1 MRVAIDATSMPANRT
16 GVAHYLL
23 ELIGAL
29 DCELVL
35 LTKAEDAEDLI
46 GRAPD
51 AEIVICNLPNRAA
64 RLAWEQSVLPGRI
77 KQIAPDLLHS
87 PHYSMPYAT
96 GSPVVAVMH
105 DATFWLHPGAHEFHK
120 RIWFKTVSRLTARRA
135 ARLVTVSN
143 AAKTD
148 LVEVGIP
155 EDKLDVVYHG
165 VDDSWFELATDPG
178 DYLFFVGTLEPRKN
192 LPRLLRAY
200 RQSGLDL
207 ELRLA
212 GAMGWK
218 ADELEAEIAETP
230 GVTLLGYVS
239 DADKRKQ
246 MAGARAFVYP
256 SLSEGFGIPV
266 LEAMAAGVPV
276 VTSNVSA
283 TAEVAGGAALT
294 VDPLDMDAL
303 TEALVAAAADEPTR
317 TRLSLAG
324 PQRAGEFSW
333 ARAAKG
339 TVETWTRALESRP

>member
-23 ELIGAL
+23 ELIGSL

-35 LTKAEDAEDLI
+35 LTKADDAEDLI
-46 GRAPD
+46 KRARD

-64 RLAWEQSVLPGRI
+64 RLAWEQSLLPGRI
-77 KQIAPDLLHS
+77 KKIAPDLLHS
-87 PHYSMPYAT
+87 PHYSMPYVT

-105 DATFWLHPGAHEFHK
+105 DATFWLQPEAHQSHK
-120 RIWFKTVSRLTARRA
+120 RIWFKTVSKLTARRA
-135 ARLVTVSN
+135 ARLITVSN
-143 AAKTD
+143 AAKAD

-155 EDKLDVVYHG
+155 ADKLDVVYHG
-165 VDDSWFELATDPG
+165 VDDSWFELSTDPG

-212 GAMGWK
+212 GAMGWR
-218 ADELEAEIAETP
+218 ADELESEIAKTP
-230 GVTLLGYVS
+230 GVNLLGYVS
-239 DADKRKQ
+239 DADKRVQ

-266 LEAMAAGVPV
+266 LEAMAAGIPV
-276 VTSNVSA
+276 VTSSVSA
-283 TAEVAGGAALT
+283 TAEVTGDAALT
-294 VDPLDMDAL
+294 VDPLD
-303 TEALVAAAADEPTR
+303 TEALAEALVTAATDGPTR
-317 TRLSLAG
+317 ARLNLAG
-324 PQRAGEFSW
+324 PQRASEFTW

-339 TVETWTRALESRP
+339 TVETWTRALEGQR

>member
-1 MRVAIDATSMPANRT
+1 MRVAIDATSMPAKRT

-23 ELIGAL
+23 ELIEAI

-35 LTKAEDAEDLI
+35 LAKPDDAGELI
-46 GRAPD
+46 KRAPD
-51 AEIVICNLPNRAA
+51 SEIVICNLSNRAV
-64 RLAWEQSVLPGRI
+64 RLAWEQSLLPARLRR
-77 KQIAPDLLHS
+77 IAPDLLHS

-96 GSPVVAVMH
+96 GVPVVSVLH

-120 RIWFKTVSRLTARRA
+120 RVWFRTASKMTARRA
-135 ARLVTVSN
+135 RRMITVSN
-143 AAKTD
+143 AAKAD
-148 LVEVGIP
+148 LAAIGIP
-155 EDKLDVVYHG
+155 EERLDVVYHG
-165 VDDSWFELATDPG
+165 VDDSWFELETHPG
-178 DYLFFVGTLEPRKN
+178 DYIVFVGTLEPRKN

-218 ADELEAEIAETP
+218 TDELEAEIAKTR
-230 GVTLLGYVS
+230 GVKLLGYVS
-239 DADKRKQ
+239 DAEKRELI
-246 MAGARAFVYP
+246 AGARAFVYP

-294 VDPLDMDAL
+294 VDPLDTDAL
-303 TEALVAAAADEPTR
+303 AEALIAATGDESTR
-317 TRLSLAG
+317 TRLSHTG
-324 PQRAGEFSW
+324 PQRAGEFTW

-339 TVETWTRALESRP
+339 TVETWTRALEGQR

>member
-1 MRVAIDATSMPANRT
+1 MRVAIDATSMPSNRT

-35 LTKAEDAEDLI
+35 LTKAEDADDLI
-46 GRAPD
+46 ERAPD
-51 AEIVICNLPNRAA
+51 AEILICNLPNRAA
-64 RLAWEQSVLPGRI
+64 RLAWEQSLLPGKIR
-77 KQIAPDLLHS
+77 KIAPDLLHS
-87 PHYSMPYAT
+87 PHYSMPYVT
-96 GSPVVAVMH
+96 GLPTVAVMH
-105 DATFWLHPGAHEFHK
+105 DATFWLHPGAHESHK

-135 ARLVTVSN
+135 TRLITVSN
-143 AAKTD
+143 AAKAD

-155 EDKLDVVYHG
+155 GDKLDVVYHG
-165 VDDSWFELATDPG
+165 VDDSWFELVTDPG

-218 ADELEAEIAETP
+218 ADELESEMARTP
-230 GVTLLGYVS
+230 GVKLLGYVS
-239 DADKRKQ
+239 DAEKRVQ

-266 LEAMAAGVPV
+266 LEAMAAGIPV

-283 TAEVAGGAALT
+283 TAEVAGEAAIT
-294 VDPLDMDAL
+294 VDPLNTDAL
-303 TEALVAAAADEPTR
+303 AEALVTSATDEPTR
-317 TRLSLAG
+317 ARLSLAG
-324 PQRAGEFSW
+324 PQRAGEFTW
-333 ARAAKG
+333 ARAAKS
-339 TVETWTRALESRP
+339 TVETWTRALEGHR